1 MPKTA
6 KTGQETTEK
15 SKQPKLTEFRLRG
28 ETQKANASSAQM
40 AETCAE
46 GSSKV
51 DEILS
56 IVTSMKADFSTR
68 LNKLLTA
75 VEDIKKELSDCAER
89 VTVAEVRISNTEDD
103 ISALRAKV
111 SAMEAK
117 GKALEEKVLDL
128 ESRSRRN
135 NLRLVNLPE
144 GAEGQ
149 DPCLFLEKWLP
160 EALGT
165 EKLQTPLIIERA
177 HRIGPRNDGNAP
189 PRTLIMRFLNY
200 KDKLAVVSAAR
211 VQKEVRYKEQRV
223 RLYPDLAAGVHQL
236 QKQLDTVRED
246 LRKLGIKHGVIHPA
260 KLLVTYEGKTHA
272 FKTSAEAREFLKKIQ
287 KNSK

>member
-1 MPKTA
+1 A
-6 KTGQETTEK
+6 
-15 SKQPKLTEFRLRG
+15 
-28 ETQKANASSAQM
+28 QKANAATVQM
-40 AETCAE
+40 AETRE
-46 GSSKV
+46 EESSK
-51 DEILS
+51 
-56 IVTSMKADFSTR
+56 
-68 LNKLLTA
+68 A
-75 VEDIKKELSDCAER
+75 VEDIKRELNDCAER
-89 VTVAEVRISNTEDD
+89 VTQTEVRISNTEDD
-103 ISALRAKV
+103 ISVLQAKV
-111 SAMEAK
+111 SALETK
-117 GKALEEKVLDL
+117 GKVLEDKVLDL

-165 EKLQTPLIIERA
+165 EMLQTPLTIERA
-177 HRIGPRNDGNAP
+177 HRIGPRRDGNAP

-211 VQKEVRYKEQRV
+211 AKKDLRYKEQRI

-236 QKQLDTVRED
+236 QKQFDSVRED
-246 LRKLGIKHGVIHPA
+246 LRILGIKHGVIHPA

-272 FKTSAEAREFLKKIQ
+272 FKTPTEGREFLKK
-287 KNSK
+287 